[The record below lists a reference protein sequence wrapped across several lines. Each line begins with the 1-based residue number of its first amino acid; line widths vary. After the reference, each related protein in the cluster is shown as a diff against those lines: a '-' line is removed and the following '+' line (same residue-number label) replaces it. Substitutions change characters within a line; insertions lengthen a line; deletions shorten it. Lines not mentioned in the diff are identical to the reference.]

1 MEAFQAAV
9 DLGYGYLETDLH
21 RTRDGVLVTFHDD
34 TLDRTTD
41 GTGPVADLTWEEL
54 SGRDAAYNFAPH
66 ENFPRR
72 DQGVR
77 VPSLEEVFDAFPGIR
92 LVLDLKQSGFE
103 LDLAAFLRSRGLED
117 QAIVGSFSDR
127 RLRRFRAASGGRV
140 ATSSG
145 PSETAALYLASRLG
159 RALPSRA
166 DALQIPEEFAFVK
179 LSDRKLI
186 EAAEAAGRQ
195 VHVWTVNDP
204 DHMVRLLDLGV
215 HAIITD
221 RPDILK
227 SLLIERNQWTN
238 RNGHR
243 PPTTDH

>member
-9 DLGYGYLETDLH
+9 DLGYSYLETDLH

-34 TLDRTTD
+34 TLDRTTNQS
-41 GTGPVADLTWEEL
+41 GPVADRTWEEL
-54 SGRDAAYNFAPH
+54 SACDAAHNFSPH
-66 ENFPRR
+66 EDYPRR
-72 DQGVR
+72 GRGVR
-77 VPSLEEVFDAFPGIR
+77 VPSLEEVFDAFPDIR

-103 LDLAAFLRSRGLED
+103 QDLADFLRRRGLED

-145 PSETAALYLASRLG
+145 PSETVALYLASRLG
-159 RALPSRA
+159 RPLPTRA

-204 DHMVRLLDLGV
+204 DHMAQLLDVGV
-215 HAIITD
+215 HALITD

-227 SLLIERNQWTN
+227 SLLTERNQW
-238 RNGHR
+238 H
-243 PPTTDH
+243 